1 MAINVNTVYQTV
13 LMILNKEQRGYMTP
27 TEFNTVSTQV
37 QLEIFEKYFDDL
49 NQQLRVPQADTDYA
63 DRQEN
68 IDEKLAIFKTFG
80 NATYTAVGSLSYFV
94 LPTSDIYGDVVSFY
108 RLGNVLYN
116 DEKVVQRLDRHEF
129 YYANQSRLTKPS
141 TINPAYLYE
150 NQKLF
155 IKPTTIKDKIKVEW
169 LKKIY
174 TKELKIKRGFAY
186 EQAVYDEIN
195 KAIKEFNIEGFK
207 LSDGP
212 TEVEGAADLV
222 STLFGQDFNVEL
234 KLEKPRYSSVTLKYD
249 LNKLA
254 PSILKNYPFNDQ
266 LIKMAND
273 KKEAFKKYRERAN
286 ELGIEMFGKDYVPM
300 DQMGDALPKLS

>member
-27 TEFNTVSTQV
+27 DEFNKVATQV

-80 NATYTAVGSLSYFV
+80 EATYVMVSGLSYFI
-94 LPTSDIYGDVVSFY
+94 LPEQDSYGNIVSFY

-116 DEKVVQRLDRHEF
+116 DEKIVQRLDRHEF

-155 IKPTTIKDKIKVEW
+155 VKPTSIIDKIKVDYIRKPLNVEW
-169 LKKIY
+169 TFTTGNLGQY
-174 TKELKIKRGFAY
+174 QNNTLTSVNFELHES
-186 EQAVYDEIN
+186 EQ
-195 KAIKEFNIEGFK
+195 
-207 LSDGP
+207 
-212 TEVEGAADLV
+212 TEV
-222 STLFGQDFNVEL
+222 
-234 KLEKPRYSSVTLKYD
+234 
-249 LNKLA
+249 
-254 PSILKNYPFNDQ
+254 ILKVLLYAGIVIRDPQIIQAAAAQVQADEVN
-266 LIKMAND
+266 
-273 KKEAFKKYRERAN
+273 KK
-286 ELGIEMFGKDYVPM
+286 
-300 DQMGDALPKLS
+300 S

>member
-27 TEFNTVSTQV
+27 TEFNTVATQV

-49 NQQLRVPQADTDYA
+49 NQQLRIPQADTDYA

-80 NATYTAVGSLSYFV
+80 DGIYTTVGGLSYFV
-94 LPTSDIYGDVVSFY
+94 LPTSDTYGDVVSFY

-155 IKPTTIKDKIKVEW
+155 VKPTTITDKIKVDYIRKPSNIVW
-169 LKKIY
+169 GFTPGTVGQYVWNDTIY
-174 TKELKIKRGFAY
+174 SLINPTGSTNFEIHESEQTEVILKILLYSGIIIRDPEIVQTAAALV
-186 EQAVYDEIN
+186 QADETN
-195 KAIKEFNIEGFK
+195 KK
-207 LSDGP
+207 S
-212 TEVEGAADLV
+212 
-222 STLFGQDFNVEL
+222 
-234 KLEKPRYSSVTLKYD
+234 
-249 LNKLA
+249 
-254 PSILKNYPFNDQ
+254 
-266 LIKMAND
+266 
-273 KKEAFKKYRERAN
+273 
-286 ELGIEMFGKDYVPM
+286 
-300 DQMGDALPKLS
+300 

>member
-27 TEFNTVSTQV
+27 TEFNTVATQV

-80 NATYTAVGSLSYFV
+80 DAIYTTVGGLSYFV
-94 LPTSDIYGDVVSFY
+94 LPTTDTYGDSVSFY

-116 DEKVVQRLDRHEF
+116 DEKIVQRLDRHEF

-155 IKPTTIKDKIKVEW
+155 IKPTTITDKIKVDYIRKPNDIVWGFTPGSVGQYVWNNTPYSLSNPTGSTNFE
-169 LKKIY
+169 IHESEQ
-174 TKELKIKRGFAY
+174 TEVILKILLYSGIIIRDPEVVQTAAALV
-186 EQAVYDEIN
+186 QADEAN
-195 KAIKEFNIEGFK
+195 KK
-207 LSDGP
+207 S
-212 TEVEGAADLV
+212 
-222 STLFGQDFNVEL
+222 
-234 KLEKPRYSSVTLKYD
+234 
-249 LNKLA
+249 
-254 PSILKNYPFNDQ
+254 
-266 LIKMAND
+266 
-273 KKEAFKKYRERAN
+273 
-286 ELGIEMFGKDYVPM
+286 
-300 DQMGDALPKLS
+300 

>member
-27 TEFNTVSTQV
+27 TEFNTVATQV

-49 NQQLRVPQADTDYA
+49 NQQLRIPQADTDYA

-80 NATYTAVGSLSYFV
+80 DATYTTVGGLSYFV
-94 LPTSDIYGDVVSFY
+94 LPTSDTYGNVVSFY

-155 IKPTTIKDKIKVEW
+155 IKPTTITDKIKVDYIRKPNDIIWGFTPGSVGQYVWNNTPYSLSNPTGSTDFE
-169 LKKIY
+169 IHESEQ
-174 TKELKIKRGFAY
+174 TEVILKILLYSGIIIRDPEVVQTAAALV
-186 EQAVYDEIN
+186 QADEAN
-195 KAIKEFNIEGFK
+195 KK
-207 LSDGP
+207 S
-212 TEVEGAADLV
+212 
-222 STLFGQDFNVEL
+222 
-234 KLEKPRYSSVTLKYD
+234 
-249 LNKLA
+249 
-254 PSILKNYPFNDQ
+254 
-266 LIKMAND
+266 
-273 KKEAFKKYRERAN
+273 
-286 ELGIEMFGKDYVPM
+286 
-300 DQMGDALPKLS
+300 

>member
-27 TEFNTVSTQV
+27 TEFNTVATQV

-49 NQQLRVPQADTDYA
+49 NQQLRIPQADTDYA

-80 NATYTAVGSLSYFV
+80 DAIYTTVGGLSYFV
-94 LPTSDIYGDVVSFY
+94 LPTTDTYGDSVSFY

-116 DEKVVQRLDRHEF
+116 DEKIVQRLDRHEF

-155 IKPTTIKDKIKVEW
+155 VKPTSIIDKIKVDYIRKPNNVEW
-169 LKKIY
+169 TFTTGNLGQY
-174 TKELKIKRGFAY
+174 QNNSLTSVDFELHES
-186 EQAVYDEIN
+186 EQ
-195 KAIKEFNIEGFK
+195 
-207 LSDGP
+207 
-212 TEVEGAADLV
+212 TEVVLKVLLYAGIVIRDPQIVQAAAAQVQADEV
-222 STLFGQDFNVEL
+222 
-234 KLEKPRYSSVTLKYD
+234 
-249 LNKLA
+249 NKK
-254 PSILKNYPFNDQ
+254 S
-266 LIKMAND
+266 
-273 KKEAFKKYRERAN
+273 
-286 ELGIEMFGKDYVPM
+286 
-300 DQMGDALPKLS
+300 